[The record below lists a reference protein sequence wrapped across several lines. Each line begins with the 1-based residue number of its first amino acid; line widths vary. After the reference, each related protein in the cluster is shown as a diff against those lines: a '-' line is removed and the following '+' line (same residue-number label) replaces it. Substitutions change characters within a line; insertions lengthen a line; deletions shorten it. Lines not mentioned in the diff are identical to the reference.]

1 MRQFTLLTLLVL
13 SSALNSFAANYY
25 FSASAGDDNRS
36 PVQARNAQTPWKTIA
51 KLNAFFTQLQ
61 PGDSVLFKRG
71 EVFSGGIQIVKSG
84 STSLPIVLAA
94 YGNGVPP
101 VISGFSKISTWTAV
115 GGGVYESPV
124 INTPGYVN
132 MVAINNISYAMGR
145 YPNADASNK
154 GFLTFEGHGN
164 LHIIDNQ
171 LPASPAWNNA
181 ELVVRTSRW
190 TIERVPITT
199 TTKSRIN
206 YSKNTDYNL
215 EDGYGYFIQNHIKT
229 LDQFGE
235 WYYNP
240 STKKLNVFFGTKLP
254 ADYNVQIATTNTL
267 IESKANDIVIANLVI
282 KGANQY
288 GVYSNAA
295 NLKNLRIKNSKI
307 LFSGIDAIRV
317 FNCSNFVLENSEITN
332 SNSIAVNLKYDASN
346 AVITNNKIRN
356 TGVFPGMITEN
367 QAYGIISYTKGFKA
381 EYNHIVKTGY
391 VGIRFAG
398 DNNLIKNNYID
409 TFCLVMDDGS
419 GIYTWTGKANT
430 AFLNRSVVG
439 NIVLNGIGAPEG
451 TNRTD
456 YAAAEGIY
464 LDDNATNVDVSG
476 NTVANCVNNGILIHN
491 SRNVKIQNNTL
502 FNNKVQIKTL
512 HDDLGSP
519 ITNVVVT
526 NNNFFSKAT
535 DQTTFYFKSDLNDF
549 AKMGSFSGNYYARP
563 FDENL
568 TVMANYDQPGVGDVN
583 KMYDVRGPM
592 LPYGKNLDGGGGS
605 MRYRPYNLVSIDNSR
620 NKYNNPGF
628 ENTSMGVSCWSP
640 NGDCATT
647 WSSNSVLDKR
657 AVKISGKTLG
667 VVALNCG
674 AIDKNKQY
682 ILRFSAIAERETQIE
697 VFLRQSTSP
706 WSPISSSKKI
716 YINPNR
722 TEYEVL
728 FSFPTSVSAGHLIF
742 QAFNENFSYWLDNV
756 GLYEAS
762 AVNVKADE
770 IIRFEYN
777 PTSSDK
783 TILLA
788 TSYVDVKNTT
798 YTNKVVLKPYSS
810 IVLMKKTGNIPNS
823 SGSVEGFNSQ
833 IDECRVLLN
842 WTWTLNESFDHFE
855 LEESSDGISFTSI
868 AKINGNGKT
877 GLQSFQF
884 LDAEIEKVNY
894 YRLKY
899 VYKDGKSS
907 YSEILEEKTNCD
919 AGDWQIYPNP
929 LNGGNAELTVKLFTR
944 QSSVIFTIIDQFG
957 RKIKSFQAETS
968 SGWNTIR
975 WNLPDL
981 HAGMYYLHHSGILL
995 SKALPFVVSR
1005 N

>member
-1 MRQFTLLTLLVL
+1 MKQFTLLTLLIL
-13 SSALNSFAANYY
+13 SSALNSFATNYY
-25 FSASAGDDNRS
+25 FSSQTGDDSRS
-36 PVQARNAQTPWKTIA
+36 PQQARNAQTPWKTIA
-51 KLNAFFTQLQ
+51 KLNAFFSQLQ

-94 YGNGVPP
+94 YGSGAAP
-101 VISGFSKISTWTAV
+101 VINGFTNISTWTSV
-115 GGGVYESPV
+115 GGGIYESPV
-124 INTPGYVN
+124 INTPGNVN
-132 MVAINNISYAMGR
+132 MVAINNTSYAMGR

-171 LPASPAWNNA
+171 LPASPTWNNG

-206 YSKNTDYNL
+206 YSKDTDYDL

-240 STKKLNVFFGTKLP
+240 STKKLNVFFGTKSP
-254 ADYNVQIATTNTL
+254 TSYNVQIATTNTL

-295 NLKNLRIKNSKI
+295 NLKNLRIKNTKI

-346 AVITNNKIRN
+346 AVLTNNKIRN
-356 TGVFPGMITEN
+356 TGIFPGMITEN

-409 TFCLVMDDGS
+409 TFCLVIDDGS

-430 AFLNRSVVG
+430 TFSNRSVIG
-439 NIVLNGIGAPEG
+439 NIVLNGLGAPEG
-451 TNRTD
+451 TNRSD

-464 LDDNATNVDVSG
+464 LDDNATNVDVIG
-476 NTVANCVNNGILIHN
+476 NTVAHCVNNGIYIHN
-491 SRNVKIQNNTL
+491 ARNIKIQNNTL
-502 FNNKVQIKTL
+502 YNNKVQIKTV

-519 ITNVVVT
+519 ITNAVFT
-526 NNNFFSKAT
+526 ANHFFSKST
-535 DQTTFYFKSDLNDF
+535 DQTTFYFKSDVNDF
-549 AKMGSFSGNYYARP
+549 AKMGSFSGNYYSRP

-568 TVMANYDQPGVGDVN
+568 TIMANYDQPGVGNVE

-640 NGDCATT
+640 KGDCATT
-647 WSSNSVLDKR
+647 WSANSVLDKR
-657 AVKISGKTLG
+657 AVKISGKSQG

-682 ILRFSAIAERETQIE
+682 ILRFSAVAERETQIE
-697 VFLRQSTSP
+697 VYLRHSTSP

-716 YINPNR
+716 YLSPNR

-728 FSFPTSVSAGHLIF
+728 FSFPSSVSAGHLIF

-756 GLYEAS
+756 GLFEAS

-777 PTSSDK
+777 PTTSDK
-783 TILLA
+783 TILLP
-788 TSYVDVKNTT
+788 TSYMDVKNTI
-798 YTNKVVLKPYSS
+798 YTNKVVLKPYTSV
-810 IVLMKKTGNIPNS
+810 VLMKKDGNLSNS
-823 SGSVEGFNSQ
+823 SGSVKGFNAQ

-842 WTWTLNESFDHFE
+842 WAWNLDDNFDHFE
-855 LEESSDGISFTSI
+855 LEESKDGVSFAPI
-868 AKINGNGKT
+868 AKINSNGKT
-877 GLQSFQF
+877 GFQSYQF
-884 LDAEIEKVNY
+884 LDAEIQNVNY
-894 YRLKY
+894 YRLRY
-899 VYKDGKSS
+899 VYKDGNSS
-907 YSEILEEKTNCD
+907 YSEILEEKTNCE
-919 AGDWQIYPNP
+919 AGDWQIYPNL

-957 RKIKSFQAETS
+957 RKIKSFQTETT

-975 WNLPDL
+975 WNLPNL
-981 HAGMYYLHHSGILL
+981 STGMYYLQHSGELL
-995 SKALPFVVSR
+995 NKALPFVVSR

>member
-1 MRQFTLLTLLVL
+1 MKQFTLLTLLVL
-13 SSALNSFAANYY
+13 SSALSSFAANYY
-25 FSASAGDDNRS
+25 FSASTGDDSRS
-36 PVQARNAQTPWKTIA
+36 PLQARNAQTPWKTIA

-94 YGNGVPP
+94 YGSGAAP
-101 VISGFSKISTWTAV
+101 VISGFSKISTWTDV
-115 GGGVYESPV
+115 GGGIYESPV
-124 INTPGYVN
+124 INTPGNVN
-132 MVAINNISYAMGR
+132 MVAINNTSYAMGR
-145 YPNADASNK
+145 YPNANASNK

-171 LPASPAWNNA
+171 LSASPTWNNG

-206 YSKNTDYNL
+206 YSKDTDYDL

-240 STKKLNVFFGTKLP
+240 TTKKLNVFFGAKLP
-254 ADYNVQIATTNTL
+254 KDYNVQIATTNTL

-288 GVYSNAA
+288 GVYSNTA

-317 FNCSNFVLENSEITN
+317 YGCSNFVLENSEITN
-332 SNSIAVNLKYDASN
+332 SNSIAVNLKYNATDA
-346 AVITNNKIRN
+346 VLTNNKIRN

-381 EYNHIVKTGY
+381 EYNQIIKTGY
-391 VGIRFAG
+391 IGIRFAG

-419 GIYTWTGKANT
+419 GIYTWTGKENT
-430 AFLNRSVVG
+430 AFSNRSIIG

-451 TNRTD
+451 TNRND

-464 LDDNATNVDVSG
+464 LDDNATNVDISG
-476 NTVANCVNNGILIHN
+476 NTVANCIDNGILIHN
-491 SRNVKIQNNTL
+491 SRNIKIQNNTL

-512 HDDLGSP
+512 HDDLGNP
-519 ITNVVVT
+519 ITNTVIS
-526 NNNFFSKAT
+526 NNSFFSKAT
-535 DQTTFYFKSDLNDF
+535 DQTTFYFKSDVNDF
-549 AKMGSFSGNYYARP
+549 ASMGSFSGNYYARP

-568 TVMANYDQPGVGDVN
+568 TIMADYYQPGVGDVI
-583 KMYDVRGPM
+583 KMYDTRGPM
-592 LPYGKNLDGGGGS
+592 LPYGKNLDNGGGS
-605 MRYRPYNLVSIDNSR
+605 MRVRPYNLVSIDASR
-620 NKYNNPGF
+620 NKYGNTGF

-640 NGDCATT
+640 KGDCATT
-647 WSSNSVLDKR
+647 WSTASVLDKR
-657 AVKISGKTLG
+657 AVKISGKSLG

-674 AIDKNKQY
+674 AIDRSKQY
-682 ILRFSAIAERETQIE
+682 ILRFSAVAERETQIE
-697 VFLRQSTSP
+697 VYLRQSTSP
-706 WSPISSSKKI
+706 WSTISSSKKI
-716 YINPNR
+716 YLNPNR

-728 FSFPTSVSAGHLIF
+728 FSFPSSVSAGHLIF

-756 GLYEAS
+756 GLYEAT
-762 AVNVKADE
+762 AVNVKE
-770 IIRFEYN
+770 NETIRFEYN

-783 TILLA
+783 TILLGA
-788 TSYVDVKNTT
+788 SYVDVKNTT
-798 YTNKVVLKPYSS
+798 YTDKVVLKPYTS
-810 IVLMKKTGNIPNS
+810 IVLMKKAGNLPNTL
-823 SGSVEGFNSQ
+823 GSIESFKAQ
-833 IDECRVLLN
+833 IEECRVLLN
-842 WTWTLNESFDHFE
+842 WNWVINEGFDHFE
-855 LEESSDGISFTSI
+855 LEKSRDGNTFASIS
-868 AKINGNGKT
+868 KINSKGET
-877 GLQSFQF
+877 GLQSFQY
-884 LDAEIEKVNY
+884 LDAEIRNENY

-899 VYKDGKSS
+899 VYKDGKFT
-907 YSEILEEKTNCD
+907 YSEILEEKTSCE
-919 AGDWQIYPNP
+919 AAPWQIYPNL
-929 LNGGNAELTVKLFTR
+929 LNGGNAELTIKLFTQ

-957 RKIKSFQAETS
+957 RKIKTFKAETN
-968 SGWNTIR
+968 SGWNTLR

-981 HAGMYYLHHSGILL
+981 YAGMYYLHHSGSMLN
-995 SKALPFVVSR
+995 KALPFVVGK

>member
-1 MRQFTLLTLLVL
+1 MKQFTLFSLLIL
-13 SSALNSFAANYY
+13 GSALNSFAANYY
-25 FSASAGDDNRS
+25 FSASTGDDSRS
-36 PVQARNAQTPWKTIA
+36 PLQARNAQTPWKTIT
-51 KLNAFFTQLQ
+51 KLNSFFTQLQ

-84 STSLPIVLAA
+84 AASLPIVIAA
-94 YGNGVPP
+94 YGKGALP
-101 VISGFSKISTWTAV
+101 VISGFSNISTWTAL
-115 GGGVYESPV
+115 GGGIYESPV
-124 INTPGYVN
+124 INTPGKVN
-132 MVAINNISYAMGR
+132 MVAINNTSYAMGR
-145 YPNADASNK
+145 YPNADATNK
-154 GFLTFEGHGN
+154 GFLTFEGHGS
-164 LHIIDNQ
+164 LYLTDNQ
-171 LPASPAWNNA
+171 LPESPTWNNA

-199 TTKSRIN
+199 TSKARIN
-206 YSKNTDYNL
+206 YSKATDYNL

-240 STKKLNVFFGTKLP
+240 TTKKLNVFFGAKSP
-254 ADYNVQIATTNTL
+254 AAYVVQIATTNTL
-267 IESKANDIVIANLVI
+267 IESKANDIVIANLSI
-282 KGANQY
+282 QGANQY
-288 GVYSNAA
+288 GVYSNTA
-295 NLKNLRIKNSKI
+295 NLKNLKIKNSQI
-307 LFSGIDAIRV
+307 LFSGIDAIRIY
-317 FNCSNFVLENSEITN
+317 NCANFTLENSEIIN
-332 SNSIAVNLKYDASN
+332 SNSIAVNLKYNATDA
-346 AVITNNKIRN
+346 VLTKNKIRN
-356 TGVFPGMITEN
+356 SGIFPGMITEN

-381 EYNHIVKTGY
+381 EYNQIIKTGY

-398 DNNLIKNNYID
+398 DNNIIKNNYID
-409 TFCLVMDDGS
+409 TFCLVIDDGS

-430 AFLNRSVVG
+430 TFLNRSVVG
-439 NIVLNGIGAPEG
+439 NIVLNGLGAPEG

-464 LDDNATNVDVSG
+464 LDDNATNVDVIG
-476 NTVANCVNNGILIHN
+476 NTVANCVNNGIYVHN
-491 SRNVKIQNNTL
+491 ARNIKVQNNTL
-502 FNNKVQIKTL
+502 FNNKVQIKTV
-512 HDDLGSP
+512 HDDLGNP
-519 ITNVVVT
+519 ITNAVFTSNV
-526 NNNFFSKAT
+526 FFSKMT
-535 DQTTFYFKSDLNDF
+535 DQYTFYFKSKANDF
-549 AKMGSFSGNYYARP
+549 AAMGSFSGNYYARP

-568 TVMANYDQPGVGDVN
+568 SIMADYNQSGVGNVQ
-583 KMYDVRGPM
+583 KMYDTRSPL
-592 LPYGKNLDGGGGS
+592 LPYGKNLDNGGGS
-605 MRYRPYNLVSIDNSR
+605 MRFRPYNLVSVDDSR
-620 NKYNNPGF
+620 NKYGIPGF
-628 ENTSMGVSCWSP
+628 ENSNSGLSCWSP
-640 NGDCATT
+640 KGDCATA
-647 WSSNSVLDKR
+647 WSTTSVLDKR
-657 AVKISGKTLG
+657 AVKISGKSLG

-674 AIDKNKQY
+674 AIDRSKQY
-682 ILRFSAIAERETQIE
+682 ILRFSAVAERETQIE
-697 VFLRQSTSP
+697 VFLRHSTSP
-706 WSPISSSKKI
+706 WSPLSTSKKI

-728 FSFPTSVSAGHLIF
+728 FSFPTSVSAAHLIF

-762 AVNVKADE
+762 AIKMKEDE

-798 YTNKVVLKPYSS
+798 YTDKVVLKPYTS
-810 IVLMKKTGNIPNS
+810 IVLMKKTGNLPNS
-823 SGSVEGFNSQ
+823 SGSIEGFNSH

-842 WTWTLNESFDHFE
+842 WTWTLNGSFDHFE
-855 LEESSDGISFTSI
+855 LEESSDGITFASI

-884 LDAEIEKVNY
+884 LDAEIGNVNY

-919 AGDWQIYPNP
+919 ASDWQIYPNP
-929 LNGGNAELTVKLFTR
+929 LNGGNAELTIKLFTR
-944 QSSVIFTIIDQFG
+944 QPSVIFTIIDQFG
-957 RKIKSFQAETS
+957 RKIKTFQAETI

-981 HAGMYYLHHSGILL
+981 YAGMYYLHHSGSLL
-995 SKALPFVVSR
+995 SKALPFVVSKS
-1005 N
+1005 

>member
-1 MRQFTLLTLLVL
+1 MKQFTLLTLLVL

-25 FSASAGDDNRS
+25 FSASTGDDNRS
-36 PVQARNAQTPWKTIA
+36 PLQARNAQTPWKTIT
-51 KLNAFFTQLQ
+51 KLNTFFSQLQ

-84 STSLPIVLAA
+84 SASLPIVLAA

-101 VISGFSKISTWTAV
+101 VISGFSNISTWTPV
-115 GGGVYESPV
+115 GGGIFESPV
-124 INTPGYVN
+124 INTAGKVN
-132 MVAINNISYAMGR
+132 MVAINNVSYAMGR

-154 GFLTFEGHGN
+154 GFLTFEGHGS
-164 LHIIDNQ
+164 LYLIDNQ
-171 LPASPAWNNA
+171 LPESPAWNNA

-199 TTKSRIN
+199 TTKARIN
-206 YSKNTDYNL
+206 YSKATDYNL
-215 EDGYGYFIQNHIKT
+215 VDGYGYFIQNDLKT

-240 STKKLNVFFGTKLP
+240 TTKKLNVFFGTKSP
-254 ADYNVQIATTNTL
+254 SAYSVQIATTNTL

-295 NLKNLRIKNSKI
+295 NLKNLKIKNTQI
-307 LFSGIDAIRV
+307 LFSGIDGIRV
-317 FNCSNFVLENSEITN
+317 HNCANFTLENSEIIN
-332 SNSIAVNLKYDASN
+332 SNSIAVNLKYDATN
-346 AVITNNKIRN
+346 AVLTNNKIRN

-409 TFCLVMDDGS
+409 TFCLVIDDGS
-419 GIYTWTGKANT
+419 GIYTWTGKPNT
-430 AFLNRSVVG
+430 TFLNRSVVG
-439 NIVLNGIGAPEG
+439 NIVLNGLGAPEG

-464 LDDNATNVDVSG
+464 LDDNATNVDVIG
-476 NTVANCVNNGILIHN
+476 NTVANCVNNGIYIHN
-491 SRNVKIQNNTL
+491 ARNIKIQNNTL
-502 FNNKVQIKTL
+502 YNNKVQIKTV
-512 HDDLGSP
+512 HDDLGNP
-519 ITNVVVT
+519 ITNAVFT
-526 NNNFFSKAT
+526 ANNLFSKT
-535 DQTTFYFKSDLNDF
+535 TNQTTFYFKSDANDF
-549 AKMGSFSGNYYARP
+549 ATMGSFSGNYYVRP

-568 TVMANYDQPGVGDVN
+568 TIMADFNQAGVGSVK
-583 KMYDVRGPM
+583 KMYDTRGPM
-592 LPYGKNLDGGGGS
+592 LPYGKNLDGGGGT
-605 MRYRPYNLVSIDNSR
+605 MRFRPYNLVSIDASR

-647 WSSNSVLDKR
+647 WSTNSVLDKR
-657 AVKISGKTLG
+657 AVKISGKTQG

-674 AIDKNKQY
+674 AIDRTKQY
-682 ILRFSAIAERETQIE
+682 ILRFSAKAERETQIE

-706 WSPISSSKKI
+706 WNPISNSKKI
-716 YINPNR
+716 YLNPNR

-728 FSFPTSVSAGHLIF
+728 FSFPSSVSAGHLIF

-756 GLYEAS
+756 GLFEAS
-762 AVNVKADE
+762 AVNVKEDE

-783 TILLA
+783 TVPLA

-798 YTNKVVLKPYSS
+798 YTDKVVLKPYTS
-810 IVLMKKTGNIPNS
+810 IVLMKKNGNLPNS
-823 SGSVEGFNSQ
+823 SGSMEGFNSR
-833 IDECRVLLN
+833 IDDCRVLLD
-842 WTWTLNESFDHFE
+842 WTWTLNDNFDHFE
-855 LEESSDGISFTSI
+855 LEESRDGNTFVSI
-868 AKINGNGKT
+868 AKIKNNGKT

-884 LDAEIEKVNY
+884 LDAEIQKLNY

-907 YSEILEEKTNCD
+907 YSEILEEKTDCEAD
-919 AGDWQIYPNP
+919 DWQIYPNP
-929 LNGGNAELTVKLFTR
+929 LNGGNAELTIKLFTR
-944 QSSVIFTIIDQFG
+944 ESSVIFTIIDQFG
-957 RKIKSFQAETS
+957 RKIKSFQAETI

-981 HAGMYYLHHSGILL
+981 YTGMYYLHHSGILL
-995 SKALPFVVSR
+995 SKALPFVVGR